1 MLNSL
6 HMISNLIL
14 AMLGVVTVVD
24 NLQLNNQKLKGLI
37 KLFKKAEI
45 KNGKASI

>member
-14 AMLGVVTVVD
+14 AMLWVVTVVD
-24 NLQLNNQKLKGLI
+24 NLQLNNQKLKELI
-37 KLFKKAEI
+37 KLFKNAEI
-45 KNGKASI
+45 KNDKASI